1 MNIQAKAL
9 LVACLLAATPATA
22 EQLELEPVDVTHTP
36 EPDPTSQDTDTL
48 EQGASNDTLGSYLD
62 DLPNVDSASYGE
74 AVGRPVVRGM
84 SGYRIKILQN
94 DHEVSDLSAMS
105 QDHAVAVAPQASER
119 IELLTGPA
127 SLLYAAQAGGVVRI
141 SDALDDLFSKP
152 GLHTELSGDLRAE
165 PSSAGATAHLHYA
178 NNRWAAHLGG
188 LSRDS
193 DPYESGDGQVVRDS
207 DLSTQQAQLGFG
219 WRVGDRTEVQ
229 FGATGLTKD
238 YGIPNSTA
246 EQTRIELQREDY
258 RGSFRYLPDSLWL
271 SSAQL
276 SVHGSDYL
284 HDETEDG
291 RQDGL
296 FGQQVLGSTLELEWW
311 AGSWTG
317 DTRLGVSR
325 SKLRVCHEHGGCDD
339 FRDAVR
345 TGGPLGES
353 IAQSV
358 QDTGLPYSHGH
369 PMPDTEDE
377 GLQIS
382 TVVHR
387 MVSADHALSLGS
399 HLQWRTL
406 TPDPD
411 NIQEQWVH
419 PESLD
424 PDHYRR
430 QSDQALSLSVGLGK
444 QVSGNALL
452 WDVSV
457 SYLERFPSAD
467 ELYWNG
473 FHHATDTYI
482 FGNVDLDKERS
493 VNLDVELVLKHDEH
507 RAQLSS
513 FYYRFDD
520 YIFQD
525 QGFAADGSPLVD
537 PFHLSEV
544 WFTRQTDARFYGA
557 SLRYENHLDVHRG
570 WPVTL
575 WAQVD
580 ALSATTAGGEHLPRT
595 APTNGALGV
604 VYDTPRW
611 LASAT
616 VKRVLRSDNLA
627 PNEDETEGY
636 TWLSARLQRNWT
648 LQDQAWQLW
657 IMGENLL
664 DADARNHLSVLKDTA
679 PLPGRQVIAGIK
691 WAY

>member
-22 EQLELEPVDVTHTP
+22 EQVELEPVDVTHTP

-119 IELLTGPA
+119 IELLKGPA

-152 GLHTELSGDLRAE
+152 GLHTELSGDLRAD

-188 LSRDS
+188 LSRES

-238 YGIPNSTA
+238 YGIPNRTA

-271 SSAQL
+271 SSAQI

-387 MVSADHALSLGS
+387 MVSADHKLSLGS
-399 HLQWRTL
+399 HLQWRRL

-452 WDVSV
+452 WNVSV

-648 LQDQAWQLW
+648 LQD
-657 IMGENLL
+657 
-664 DADARNHLSVLKDTA
+664 LSL
-679 PLPGRQVIAGIK
+679 IHI
-691 WAY
+691 